1 MKLGT
6 MLLALAM
13 LAMGAFGCGGS
24 DEGTEAA
31 TTDEQASGG
40 EETAP
45 ADDTA
50 ADQTAPADGAAN
62 PCAGG
67 AENPCGG
74 EAAPAE

>member
-45 ADDTA
+45 ADTTEE
-50 ADQTAPADGAAN
+50 TAPTDGAN

-74 EAAPAE
+74 AEAAPAE